1 MFAIAVVLQVRKR
14 LQTRMVFAVAMII
27 ACAKTE
33 RLYTNTRLREIFL
46 LFVCVRFMGDTNK
59 FYTNTRLRDLFVF
72 VLFAFIFMG
81 DTVSWARMPL
91 SWSSARAGGL

>member
-46 LFVCVRFMGDTNK
+46 LFVCVRFMGDTYK
-59 FYTNTRLRDLFVF
+59 HYTNTRLRELFFLFVCLRSF
-72 VLFAFIFMG
+72 YG
-81 DTVSWARMPL
+81 
-91 SWSSARAGGL
+91 